1 MNRRNILGLEHLT
14 LLATFTPE
22 CQGRGRGV
30 LVSCRV
36 PMAVQTPWGLAQS
49 SQKSPGLAEAADND
63 QAGALGLS
71 GASQSGLR
79 SCLRFAWLVATPT
92 APTPPYPIAHI
103 PSLLGIPG
111 ALSES
116 PVGAGPP
123 WRSQWCSGRPS
134 PGARTTQGDPRDSPG
149 IRMLQVTVRD
159 CVRFPPTWV
168 SDLLVP

>member
-1 MNRRNILGLEHLT
+1 MNRRNIIGLEHLT

-92 APTPPYPIAHI
+92 APTPPYPISH
-103 PSLLGIPG
+103 PSWGYREPCPRAPLELVLLG
-111 ALSES
+111 E
-116 PVGAGPP
+116 AGD
-123 WRSQWCSGRPS
+123 
-134 PGARTTQGDPRDSPG
+134 AAGDPPLGPGLPRVTPGTPLESGCSKWPCGTAWGSPRPG
-149 IRMLQVTVRD
+149 
-159 CVRFPPTWV
+159 
-168 SDLLVP
+168 